1 MRGSH
6 PQRQVQN
13 SRRHHR
19 LRASQPCWWT
29 YRYTVPPSILPL
41 YSPCICSLFCSG
53 VSHLARSMTATE
65 IIPTARRVAYSSFLM
80 ATPRL
85 MEPVYYVEIQ
95 ATADC
100 VKKIYDV
107 LSRRRGHVTQDAPK
121 PGSPL
126 YTVKAFV
133 PVIDSFGFET
143 DLRSYT
149 QGQAYPSVPSSASPP
164 PSSLADFITTG
175 FHLLSLSPFL
185 FFGFFIYPIYCHPNQ
200 H

>member
-1 MRGSH
+1 
-6 PQRQVQN
+6 
-13 SRRHHR
+13 
-19 LRASQPCWWT
+19 
-29 YRYTVPPSILPL
+29 
-41 YSPCICSLFCSG
+41 
-53 VSHLARSMTATE
+53 
-65 IIPTARRVAYSSFLM
+65 M

-95 ATADC
+95 ATPDC

-149 QGQAYPSVPSSASPP
+149 QGQAYPCRHAHTGYSRW
-164 PSSLADFITTG
+164 FITIHCC
-175 FHLLSLSPFL
+175 FLLMWDRLWWVQIWCVCVWPLGHRAWRSI
-185 FFGFFIYPIYCHPNQ
+185 GQEHPVTTLGAFPSTPPGTRVHGEDKEEEGIEWGRDCEQ
-200 H
+200 VLWWGAHGVLGQGGSSVLEL

>member
-1 MRGSH
+1 M
-6 PQRQVQN
+6 QIQ
-13 SRRHHR
+13 
-19 LRASQPCWWT
+19 
-29 YRYTVPPSILPL
+29 
-41 YSPCICSLFCSG
+41 SLIE
-53 VSHLARSMTATE
+53 LE

-95 ATADC
+95 ATPDC

-133 PVIDSFGFET
+133 PVIDSYGFET

-149 QGQAYPSVPSSASPP
+149 QGQAY
-164 PSSLADFITTG
+164 
-175 FHLLSLSPFL
+175 H
-185 FFGFFIYPIYCHPNQ
+185 YHPAFYVI
-200 H
+200 